1 MQTSLTY
8 CALHAAK
15 EGLARWS
22 RENCRISAG
31 LNSGVQLHRS
41 SKPNELILNTIFYDS
56 VCLKGPHV

>member
-1 MQTSLTY
+1 MQTSLAY

-15 EGLARWS
+15 QGLARWS
-22 RENCRISAG
+22 RENCRISA
-31 LNSGVQLHRS
+31 GVQLHRS